1 VKLRF
6 WKNSLRL
13 RVNQHEAAD
22 LASGTALEEC
32 IYFPGDACIHYVLE
46 TSAQSRPEASFAD
59 ATIRVSA
66 PQHLVRDWAAN
77 DTIGIYF
84 DLPVNGSELRVAIE
98 KDLECV
104 DGPADERDPAA
115 FPRFIKSC

>member
-6 WKNSLRL
+6 RKNSLRL
-13 RVNQHEAAD
+13 RVNRREAAD
-22 LASGTALEEC
+22 LASGSPLEERV
-32 IYFPGDACIHYVLE
+32 YFPGDTCIRYVLE
-46 TSAQSRPEASFAD
+46 ASAQSSPRASFAD

-98 KDLECV
+98 KDLECI
-104 DGPADERDPAA
+104 DGPADERDPDA
-115 FPRFIKSC
+115 FPRPMKNC

>member
-6 WKNSLRL
+6 RKNSLRL
-13 RVNQHEAAD
+13 RVNRHEAAD
-22 LASGTALEEC
+22 LASGSALEERVS
-32 IYFPGDACIHYVLE
+32 FPGDACIRYVLE
-46 TSAQSRPEASFAD
+46 VSAQSSPKASFAEN
-59 ATIRVSA
+59 TIRVSA

-98 KDLECV
+98 KDLECLE
-104 DGPADERDPAA
+104 GPAEERDRDA
-115 FPRFIKSC
+115 FPRSRKNC